1 MRYIK
6 LFLFILV
13 IVLISNIISAIPI
26 ITINSPENISYDSQK
41 VSINIT
47 SNEIVDFFFKNLRTG
62 KDILLAEN
70 VTELN
75 DYLYVKNG
83 AHKFIIWANNSNGV
97 VNNTVEF
104 SSTVSNP
111 INISSGGYLFS
122 SDTSYI
128 LSGDILPAGLMIFNL
143 RNISFNLNGYTMGE
157 LQIIYDSDIKVYNG
171 TLNSSDVTMGHGTR
185 PWMLELEG
193 SKMIFSNMN
202 ITGHFGIVA
211 YPLIKDIRFE
221 NVKINSS
228 LGFWYESTSDIYFIN
243 SSFTWNGYGVSYP
256 CAATAFC
263 DQSTGSKIILQETN
277 ITGFPYNFYIEGAYS
292 DIYLRNSNIN
302 MSKIHYP
309 DWTSNVR
316 FLKQHLVIINISDQ
330 FGLTGACS
338 VRIMD
343 NGILPRKEGIDN
355 EFETYVNPTGKI
367 FVPTG
372 ETGTGETWLTE
383 KLTIAKTSSP
393 VEITEY
399 DFSNY
404 TLVTRGWGSDNY
416 STIYLNLT
424 GINSTIY
431 VNFPITTGLQ
441 REELPKCTIIQMLD
455 LNNDGFVNIQDA
467 VIILRKISGLSVSEM
482 NESKQCEGINL
493 NPF

>member
-1 MRYIK
+1 MRGLKIS
-6 LFLFILV
+6 LFILG
-13 IVLISNIISAIPI
+13 IVLISSIISATPI
-26 ITINSPENISYDSQK
+26 ITINSPENITYDSQK

-47 SNEIVDFFFKNLRTG
+47 SNEIVDFFFRDLKTG
-62 KDILLAEN
+62 KDVLLAEN

-75 DYLYVKNG
+75 DYLYVKSG
-83 AHKFIIWANNSNGV
+83 SHKFIIWANNSNGV
-97 VNNTVEF
+97 VNNSVEF
-104 SSTVSNP
+104 SSTISNP

-128 LSGDILPAGLMIFNL
+128 LSGDILPGGLMIFNL
-143 RNISFNLNGYTMGE
+143 RNISFNLNGHAMGE

-171 TLNSSDVTMGHGTR
+171 NIENLGRDTHGTR

-193 SKMIFSNMN
+193 SKMTFRNLN
-202 ITGHFGIVA
+202 ITGYFGIVA
-211 YPLIKDIRFE
+211 YPLIADIRFE

-228 LGFWYESTSDIYFIN
+228 VGFWYESASDIYFIN
-243 SSFTWNGYGVSYP
+243 SSFTWNGGGVGVLP
-256 CAATAFC
+256 FPTAFWDC
-263 DQSTGSKIILQETN
+263 SSHSKIILQETN
-277 ITGFPYNFYIEGAYS
+277 ITGFHYNFYIEGAYS
-292 DIYLRNSNIN
+292 DIYLRSSNIN
-302 MSKIHYP
+302 ISKIRYP
-309 DWTSNVR
+309 DWTSDVR
-316 FLKQHLVIINISDQ
+316 FFKQHLVIINISDQ
-330 FGLTGACS
+330 FGLNGACS

-343 NGILPRKEGIDN
+343 NGILPRKEGIEN

-372 ETGTGETWLTE
+372 ETGTGEAWLTE

-404 TLVTRGWGSDNY
+404 TLTTRGWGSENY
-416 STIYLNLT
+416 SEITLNLT
-424 GINSTIY
+424 GHNSTIY
-431 VNFPITTGLQ
+431 VDFPITTGLGG
-441 REELPKCTIIQMLD
+441 EELPKCTIMQMLD

-467 VIILRKISGLSVSEM
+467 VIILRKISGLEVSESGT
-482 NESKQCEGINL
+482 SKQCEGINL